1 MATLAE
7 MQQAIEAASQQ
18 ELVCVFNRA
27 YADFGNNPDD
37 LLEPALQAITFF
49 LGMVAEELER
59 REIEPLWRKAKRFAV
74 RNSGT
79 FKEIG
84 KIAAVVTLGVVVG
97 RSLTR

>member
-1 MATLAE
+1 MATQRDVEMVLENASEDELTVLAYGGC
-7 MQQAIEAASQQ
+7 Q
-18 ELVCVFNRA
+18 
-27 YADFGNNPDD
+27 YANEHPNMP
-37 LLEPALQAITFF
+37 Q
-49 LGMVAEELER
+49 LER
-59 REIEPLWRKAKRFAV
+59 QQWGCYMGMIAVEAERRKIEPLWRKAKRFAV